1 MMSPERHSAPLRQI
15 KVSHLRNESNTMSEK
30 QRRCLF
36 GELSPVRSN
45 SARERRVSP
54 EEIVKFSQVKVYIK
68 M

>member
-1 MMSPERHSAPLRQI
+1 
-15 KVSHLRNESNTMSEK
+15 MSEK